1 LDLSTLNRRAE
12 GEGEVSGREGD
23 KDSVTHAV
31 YLRGSIIHAY
41 AHIEYLLADI
51 CLQAWKTSQYA
62 HLATPFPYKTDSR
75 IKAVR
80 LLFDSDGPLKS
91 YRDDLRP
98 VLDDL
103 LNFEEMRH
111 FVAHGV
117 MVVKATGPAGIPL
130 EFRLFRTTK
139 KGPEIGAID
148 MTSAELEDVGVKI
161 SSLLHQM
168 LTTFHRIYSDLGF
181 EMER

>member
-1 LDLSTLNRRAE
+1 MNGD
-12 GEGEVSGREGD
+12 EGD
-23 KDSVTHAV
+23 KAIVAHAV
-31 YLRGSIIHAY
+31 YLRGSIIHSY

-51 CLQAWKTSQYA
+51 CLQAWKANQYA
-62 HLATPFPYKTDSR
+62 HLAAPFPYKTDSR

-80 LLFDSDGPLKS
+80 MLFDSDGPLKS
-91 YRDDLRP
+91 YREDLQP

-117 MVVKATGPAGIPL
+117 MVVRATGPVGTPL

-139 KGPEIGAID
+139 KGPQLGAINT
-148 MTSAELEDVGVKI
+148 TSDELADVGVKI